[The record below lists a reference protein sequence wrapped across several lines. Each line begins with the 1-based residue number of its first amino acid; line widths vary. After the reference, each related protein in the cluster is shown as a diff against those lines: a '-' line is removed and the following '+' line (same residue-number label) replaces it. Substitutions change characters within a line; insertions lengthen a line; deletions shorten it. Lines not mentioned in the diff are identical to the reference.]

1 MVTRSDKR
9 IPLSQIPLTAIVIA
23 LAYAPVLSEEPP
35 LEKSLQAVVA
45 GYQSASGSAV
55 GLHVINLA
63 DGAVLCDISAE
74 KPMIPASNQKILT
87 SAVALKRLGADFKFC
102 TKLFLSGENLIV
114 TGDGDPTTGDARL
127 AGAHNETIYATFDK
141 WAETL
146 KEKGFRQI
154 DDLTIRA
161 GVFGEPYIHPD
172 WPAGQYQRWYSAP
185 VAGANFN
192 NNCLDIGFVVRDN
205 HLLTLMTPTSR
216 FLQVDSLVQVG
227 KQHAW
232 SCRFDRTGTQV
243 KLYGTVTGGT
253 SDLPTGQAGLLP
265 VAVPNPPALFAAV
278 LADRLAQAGITVKG
292 RIAVS
297 NDWPGAEK
305 DLCLIATAE
314 TPLASAML
322 RANKQSLNMM
332 AECIFLRSAATDG
345 KVATWEKAADAARKT
360 LLDDYGLKGDQF
372 AVADGSGYS
381 RRNLASAAT
390 LTTLLRKLSDQEQ
403 FVRSLAVAGVD
414 GSLRRRLAGPCKERV
429 LGKTG
434 SLAGVSALSGYI
446 TDQGGTPQL
455 AFSIIVN
462 GRTDGKGFSV
472 KRLEQDICEMLIRA
486 VDAPTTTSA
495 PAK

>member
-1 MVTRSDKR
+1 MVTQADKH
-9 IPLSQIPLTAIVIA
+9 IPVSQILSAAIVIG
-23 LAYAPVLSEEPP
+23 LACAPAWSEDQP

-45 GYQSASGSAV
+45 GYRAASGSSV

-63 DGAVLCDISAE
+63 DGATMCDISAE

-87 SAVALKRLGADFKFC
+87 SAVALKRLGADFRFC
-102 TKLFLSGENLIV
+102 TKLSASGENLIV

-127 AGAHNETIYATFDK
+127 AGAQNETIYATFDK

-146 KEKGFRQI
+146 KKKGFRQI
-154 DDLTIRA
+154 GDLTVRA
-161 GVFGEPYIHPD
+161 GVFSEPYVHPD
-172 WPAGQYQRWYSAP
+172 WPASQRQRWYSAP

-192 NNCLDIGFVVRDN
+192 NNCLDIGFVVRDKRI
-205 HLLTLMTPTSR
+205 LPLMAPTSR
-216 FLQVDSLVQVG
+216 FLRVDSLVQVG
-227 KQHAW
+227 KRHLW
-232 SCRFDRTGTQV
+232 HCRFDRTGTQV
-243 KLYGTVTGGT
+243 KLSGTVTGGT
-253 SDLPTGQAGLLP
+253 SGLLS

-278 LADRLAQAGITVKG
+278 LADRLTQAGITVKG

-305 DLCLIATAE
+305 DLRLIATAE

-345 KVATWEKAADAARKT
+345 KAATWEKAAEAARKT

-372 AVADGSGYS
+372 TIADGSGYS

-390 LTTLLRKLSDQEQ
+390 LTALLRKLSDQEQ

-414 GSLRRRLAGPCKERV
+414 GSMRRRLAGPCRERV

-446 TDQGGTPQL
+446 TDRAGAPKL

-462 GRTDGKGFSV
+462 GRTDGKGFSA
-472 KRLEQDICEMLIRA
+472 KRLEQDICEMLIRT
-486 VDAPTTTSA
+486 VDAP
-495 PAK
+495 KD